1 MTRQEIEK
9 ALQHRVGYLFGVAPV
24 SVRVGWDARRD
35 KPHVRVPSRLHT
47 VLFTD
52 AQRKQIIGDAID
64 TVLRQEL
71 RALGDT
77 TELSDEELT
86 ARLRALRD

>member
-1 MTRQEIEK
+1 MNKEQITK
-9 ALQHRVGYLFGVAPV
+9 AIQLRVGYLFGVEPSLV
-24 SVRVGWDARRD
+24 SVEWDARRD
-35 KPHVRVPSRLHT
+35 KPWVKTPSRLHT

-52 AQRKQIIGDAID
+52 EQRKRIIGEALD

-86 ARLRALRD
+86 ARLQALRG